1 MNDRLGI
8 AVIGTGNIA
17 KGYVTDLLRYPEI
30 EIIGVSDID
39 MIKAQVF
46 AAEHGVTA
54 YPNDHTLLSD
64 PRVQIVVNLTPHFAH
79 REVTEAALK
88 AGKHVYSEKPLALTS
103 AAAWELVHL
112 ARERGL
118 RLACSPFTPI
128 GDAQQ
133 TAWAMI
139 RQGKLGKVRVVY
151 GEANWGRIESW
162 HPAPIPFYEVG
173 AFFDVGV
180 YLLAIVTTLFGA
192 ARKVWSYGA
201 LVLPDRVTKEGQPYT
216 VTTPDWQL
224 VILEMADGTQV
235 RITSDFYVAN
245 NSTRQTGMEFHGD
258 AGSLYMESFFLFDS
272 PLLYAPFGE
281 SLQPV
286 ALPREPYHGIPWG
299 RGVLEL
305 ANAIREGRPH
315 RFSGEQAAHITDIL
329 TAADKS
335 QETGQAVTL
344 TTDFPHFEPEDWARG
359 DVTR

>member
-1 MNDRLGI
+1 MSDKLGI
-8 AVIGTGNIA
+8 AIIGTGNIA
-17 KGYVTDLLRYPEI
+17 KGYVTDLLTYPEI
-30 EIIGVSDID
+30 EITGVNDID
-39 MIKAQVF
+39 TARAQAF

-54 YPNDHTLLSD
+54 YPNGDALLND

-79 REVTEAALK
+79 RDVTEMALK
-88 AGKHVYSEKPLALTS
+88 AGKHVYSEKPIALTS
-103 AAAWELVHL
+103 ADAWGLVDL

-133 TAWAMI
+133 TAWALI

-180 YLLAIVTTLFGA
+180 YLLALVTTLFGA

-201 LVLPDRVTKEGQPYT
+201 LVLPDRVTKDGQPYT
-216 VTTPDWQL
+216 LTTPDWQL
-224 VILEMADGTQV
+224 AILEMADGTQV
-235 RITSDFYVAN
+235 RITSDFYVSN
-245 NSTRQTGMEFHGD
+245 NSTRQTGIEFHGD

-281 SLQPV
+281 ALQPIEFMR
-286 ALPREPYHGIPWG
+286 APYRGIPWG

-315 RFSGEQAAHITDIL
+315 RFTGEQAAHITDIL
-329 TAADKS
+329 TAADQS

-344 TTDFPHFEPEDWARG
+344 TSDFPPPMPEDWARG
-359 DVTR
+359 